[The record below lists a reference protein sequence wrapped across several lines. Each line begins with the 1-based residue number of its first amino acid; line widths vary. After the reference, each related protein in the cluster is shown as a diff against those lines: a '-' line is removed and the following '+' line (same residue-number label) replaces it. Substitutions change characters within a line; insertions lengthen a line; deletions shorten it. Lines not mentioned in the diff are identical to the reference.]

1 MTVGVGGWV
10 GGREGGRGWA
20 GAQNNI
26 PDPPAYISGHI
37 AAEEQRKS
45 SAQACNVKMRWSSL
59 ALTFSFLAVVLSR
72 NEEEHLFN
80 VLMAD
85 YNRNFRPAADK
96 GDIVNV
102 SLKVTLTNLISL
114 NEIDEA
120 LTTNVWVEM
129 KWRDY
134 RLQWDPEEY
143 GNISCLRIPSILI
156 WLPDIVLENNIDGI
170 FDVALYTN
178 ALVFPDGSI
187 TWLPPAI
194 YRSVCSVFV
203 TYFPFDWQNCS
214 MVFQGEGERRR
225 EGGRRRGRRRGRE
238 ERGGEGGRE
247 EKKGRGGGGEGG
259 KRRRRGRR
267 RRGRE
272 GRGGGGGG
280 GGGEG
285 GRQEGERE
293 GGEGGGRGGEGGGG
307 GGGGGGEGGR
317 RGREE
322 RAGEG
327 GGGGGGG
334 GGEGGGRGGE
344 GGREE
349 GEEEIA
355 SLRQQH
361 QYHELILVVCLLL
374 ARSQTYNALEI
385 NLLLTVE
392 EGKTIEWIYIESNAF
407 TENGEWAIKHRP
419 AKKVVNVERFTP
431 SDIGYQQIV
440 FFLII
445 QRKPLF
451 YIVNIIIPCVLIS
464 SVALLVYFL
473 PAKAG
478 GQKCTVSINVLL
490 AQTVFLFLIAKKV
503 PETSQAVPLIGK
515 YLTFL
520 LVVTIAIVVNAVI
533 VLNVSLRTPN
543 THSMSERVRQVFLH
557 LVPHYLGMH
566 RRRFPLPAENRPARR
581 WSSLGLI
588 AKAEE
593 YMLWKARSEL
603 LFERQ
608 KERDGLM
615 KILLSKI
622 GEGLGN
628 GGPQDFCNSLR
639 HTAPEIQSCVKAC
652 NHITKTLREKNNF
665 DSENEEWILV
675 GRVIDR
681 VCFLIMAS
689 VFIFGTVGVFLMAQF
704 NQPPGKPF
712 VGDPKRYL
720 P

>member
-1 MTVGVGGWV
+1 MVG
-10 GGREGGRGWA
+10 
-20 GAQNNI
+20 
-26 PDPPAYISGHI
+26 
-37 AAEEQRKS
+37 
-45 SAQACNVKMRWSSL
+45 
-59 ALTFSFLAVVLSR
+59 
-72 NEEEHLFN
+72 
-80 VLMAD
+80 
-85 YNRNFRPAADK
+85 YNRNFRPASDK
-96 GDIVNV
+96 EEIVNV
-102 SLKVTLTNLISL
+102 SLKMTLTNLISL

-143 GNISCLRIPSILI
+143 GNIKCLRIPSKLI
-156 WLPDIVLENNIDGI
+156 WLPDIVLENNIDGV

-178 ALVFPDGSI
+178 ALLSPDGSI

-194 YRSVCSVFV
+194 YQSVCSIFV

-214 MVFQGEGERRR
+214 MVFQ
-225 EGGRRRGRRRGRE
+225 
-238 ERGGEGGRE
+238 
-247 EKKGRGGGGEGG
+247 
-259 KRRRRGRR
+259 
-267 RRGRE
+267 
-272 GRGGGGGG
+272 
-280 GGGEG
+280 
-285 GRQEGERE
+285 
-293 GGEGGGRGGEGGGG
+293 
-307 GGGGGGEGGR
+307 
-317 RGREE
+317 
-322 RAGEG
+322 
-327 GGGGGGG
+327 
-334 GGEGGGRGGE
+334 
-344 GGREE
+344 
-349 GEEEIA
+349 
-355 SLRQQH
+355 
-361 QYHELILVVCLLL
+361 
-374 ARSQTYNALEI
+374 SQTYNALEI

-392 EGKTIEWIYIESNAF
+392 EDTTIEWVVIEDF

-419 AKKVVNVERFTP
+419 AKKVVNAEHSTP

-451 YIVNIIIPCVLIS
+451 YVVNIIIPCVLIS
-464 SVALLVYFL
+464 FVALLVYFL

-490 AQTVFLFLIAKKV
+490 AQIVFLFLVAKKV

-520 LVVTIAIVVNAVI
+520 LVVTITIVVNAVI

-543 THSMSERVRQVFLH
+543 THVMSKRIRQVFLH

-566 RRRFPLPAENRPARR
+566 MKRISLPDGNRLVRRR
-581 WSSLGLI
+581 SSLNLM

-603 LFERQ
+603 LFQRQ

-615 KILLSKI
+615 KSLLAKI
-622 GEGLGN
+622 GEGLEN
-628 GGPQDFCNSLR
+628 GGPHEFCRSLR
-639 HTAPEIQSCVKAC
+639 HAAPEIQSCVNAC
-652 NHITKTLREKNNF
+652 NHITKTLREKNDF

-689 VFIFGTVGVFLMAQF
+689 VFVFGTVGVFLIAHF
-704 NQPPGKPF
+704 NQAPAKPF
-712 VGDPKRYL
+712 AGDPRTYL
-720 P
+720 PE

>member
-1 MTVGVGGWV
+1 MHGGEW
-10 GGREGGRGWA
+10 
-20 GAQNNI
+20 NDFI
-26 PDPPAYISGHI
+26 L
-37 AAEEQRKS
+37 
-45 SAQACNVKMRWSSL
+45 L
-59 ALTFSFLAVVLSR
+59 ADIVLSR
-72 NEEEHLFN
+72 NQEEHLFN
-80 VLMAD
+80 DLMVN
-85 YNRNFRPAADK
+85 YNRNFRPALDK

-114 NEIDEA
+114 NEIDET

-143 GNISCLRIPSILI
+143 GNISCLRIPSTLI
-156 WLPDIVLENNIDGI
+156 WLPDIVLENNIDGV
-170 FDVALYTN
+170 FDVALYAN
-178 ALVFPDGSI
+178 ALVSPDGSI

-194 YRSVCSVFV
+194 YRSVCSIVV

-214 MVFQGEGERRR
+214 MVFQ
-225 EGGRRRGRRRGRE
+225 
-238 ERGGEGGRE
+238 
-247 EKKGRGGGGEGG
+247 
-259 KRRRRGRR
+259 
-267 RRGRE
+267 
-272 GRGGGGGG
+272 
-280 GGGEG
+280 
-285 GRQEGERE
+285 
-293 GGEGGGRGGEGGGG
+293 
-307 GGGGGGEGGR
+307 
-317 RGREE
+317 
-322 RAGEG
+322 
-327 GGGGGGG
+327 
-334 GGEGGGRGGE
+334 
-344 GGREE
+344 
-349 GEEEIA
+349 
-355 SLRQQH
+355 
-361 QYHELILVVCLLL
+361 
-374 ARSQTYNALEI
+374 SQTYNAFEI

-392 EGKTIEWIYIESNAF
+392 EGKTIEWIFIETEAF

-419 AKKVVNVERFTP
+419 AKKVVNAEHFTP

-451 YIVNIIIPCVLIS
+451 YVVNIIIPCVLIS
-464 SVALLVYFL
+464 SIALLVYFL

-478 GQKCTVSINVLL
+478 GQKCTVSIQVLL

-520 LVVTIAIVVNAVI
+520 LGVTIAIVVNAVI

-543 THSMSERVRQVFLH
+543 THSMSERIRQVFLH

-566 RRRFPLPAENRPARR
+566 MRRISLPAENRPARR
-581 WSSLGLI
+581 RSSLGLM

-615 KILLSKI
+615 KILLAKI
-622 GEGLGN
+622 GLEN
-628 GGPQDFCNSLR
+628 GGPQDFCISLR
-639 HTAPEIQSCVKAC
+639 YAAPEIQSCVNAC
-652 NHITKTLREKNNF
+652 NHITKNLQEKNDF

-681 VCFLIMAS
+681 VCFLLMAS

-704 NQPPGKPF
+704 NQAPAVPF
-712 VGDPKRYL
+712 VGDPRNSGL
-720 P
+720 PDV

>member
-1 MTVGVGGWV
+1 MQ
-10 GGREGGRGWA
+10 E
-20 GAQNNI
+20 
-26 PDPPAYISGHI
+26 
-37 AAEEQRKS
+37 
-45 SAQACNVKMRWSSL
+45 L
-59 ALTFSFLAVVLSR
+59 VVLTR
-72 NEEEHLFN
+72 NQEEHLFN
-80 VLMAD
+80 DLMVD
-85 YNRNFRPAADK
+85 YDRNFRPASDK

-143 GNISCLRIPSILI
+143 GNISCLRIPSTLI
-156 WLPDIVLENNIDGI
+156 WLPDIVLENNINGV
-170 FDVALYTN
+170 FDVTLYTN
-178 ALVFPDGSI
+178 ALVSPDGSI

-214 MVFQGEGERRR
+214 MVFQ
-225 EGGRRRGRRRGRE
+225 
-238 ERGGEGGRE
+238 
-247 EKKGRGGGGEGG
+247 
-259 KRRRRGRR
+259 
-267 RRGRE
+267 
-272 GRGGGGGG
+272 
-280 GGGEG
+280 
-285 GRQEGERE
+285 
-293 GGEGGGRGGEGGGG
+293 
-307 GGGGGGEGGR
+307 
-317 RGREE
+317 
-322 RAGEG
+322 
-327 GGGGGGG
+327 
-334 GGEGGGRGGE
+334 
-344 GGREE
+344 
-349 GEEEIA
+349 
-355 SLRQQH
+355 
-361 QYHELILVVCLLL
+361 
-374 ARSQTYNALEI
+374 SQTYNALEI
-385 NLLLTVE
+385 NLLLTTE
-392 EGKTIEWIYIESNAF
+392 DGKTIEWIYIDTKAF

-419 AKKVVNVERFTP
+419 AKKVVNAERSTP

-451 YIVNIIIPCVLIS
+451 YVVNIIIPCVLIS

-503 PETSQAVPLIGK
+503 PETSQSVPLIGK

-543 THSMSERVRQVFLH
+543 THSMSKRIRQVFLH

-566 RRRFPLPAENRPARR
+566 MRRISLPAGNRLARRR
-581 WSSLGLI
+581 SSLGLM

-615 KILLSKI
+615 KILLAKI
-622 GEGLGN
+622 GEGLEN

-639 HTAPEIQSCVKAC
+639 HAAPEIQSCVKAC
-652 NHITKTLREKNNF
+652 NHITKTLREKNDF

-689 VFIFGTVGVFLMAQF
+689 VFIFGTIGVFLMAHF
-704 NQPPGKPF
+704 NQPPAAPF
-712 VGDPKRYL
+712 VGDPRLFL

>member
-1 MTVGVGGWV
+1 
-10 GGREGGRGWA
+10 
-20 GAQNNI
+20 
-26 PDPPAYISGHI
+26 
-37 AAEEQRKS
+37 
-45 SAQACNVKMRWSSL
+45 MRIRCTCL
-59 ALTFSFLAVVLSR
+59 AFLFSFLAVVLSR
-72 NEEEHLFN
+72 NQEELLFN
-80 VLMAD
+80 DLMVD
-85 YNRNFRPAADK
+85 YDRNFRPASDK

-129 KWRDY
+129 KWKDY
-134 RLQWDPEEY
+134 RLQWDPDEY
-143 GNISCLRIPSILI
+143 DNISCLRIPSRLI
-156 WLPDIVLENNIDGI
+156 WLPDIVLENNINGV

-178 ALVFPDGSI
+178 ALVSPDGNI

-194 YRSVCSVFV
+194 YRSVCSIFV

-214 MVFQGEGERRR
+214 LVFQ
-225 EGGRRRGRRRGRE
+225 
-238 ERGGEGGRE
+238 
-247 EKKGRGGGGEGG
+247 
-259 KRRRRGRR
+259 
-267 RRGRE
+267 
-272 GRGGGGGG
+272 
-280 GGGEG
+280 
-285 GRQEGERE
+285 
-293 GGEGGGRGGEGGGG
+293 
-307 GGGGGGEGGR
+307 
-317 RGREE
+317 
-322 RAGEG
+322 
-327 GGGGGGG
+327 
-334 GGEGGGRGGE
+334 
-344 GGREE
+344 
-349 GEEEIA
+349 
-355 SLRQQH
+355 
-361 QYHELILVVCLLL
+361 
-374 ARSQTYNALEI
+374 SQTYNALEI

-392 EGKTIEWIYIESNAF
+392 QGKTIEWIFIDPEAF

-419 AKKVVNVERFTP
+419 AKKVVNAEHFTP

-451 YIVNIIIPCVLIS
+451 YVVNIIIPCVLIS
-464 SVALLVYFL
+464 FVALLVYFL

-543 THSMSERVRQVFLH
+543 THSMSQRIRQVFLH

-566 RRRFPLPAENRPARR
+566 MRRISLPAENRLARR
-581 WSSLGLI
+581 RSSLGLM

-615 KILLSKI
+615 KILLAKI
-622 GEGLGN
+622 GKGSEN

-639 HTAPEIQSCVKAC
+639 NAAPEIQSCVKAC
-652 NHITKTLREKNNF
+652 NHITKTLQEKNDF

-704 NQPPGKPF
+704 NKAPSEPF
-712 VGDPKRYL
+712 AGDPRLFL